1 MAQQGEQRARK
12 GSANV
17 FQDLGL
23 PGAKEH
29 FIKAQIV
36 AEISRIMKGRKLTQA
51 KAGTAMG
58 ITQPEVSRM
67 LRGEFREYSVE
78 RLLGFLTM
86 FERDVEIVIRH
97 RKEGGQGAVRVV
109 AA

>member
-1 MAQQGEQRARK
+1 MARRGEQRERK
-12 GSANV
+12 GGSNV

-29 FIKAQIV
+29 LIKAQIV

-51 KAGTAMG
+51 KAGAEMG
-58 ITQPEVSRM
+58 VTQPEVSRM

-78 RLLGFLTM
+78 RLLGFLTR
-86 FERDVEIVIRH
+86 FERDVEIVIRR
-97 RKEGGQGAVRVV
+97 RKKGGQGAVSVV
-109 AA
+109 AT